1 MASMSDIRRS
11 IRSIESTGQIT
22 KAMKMVASAKL
33 RRAQSVVIAARPYAG
48 KIREVLGNLSEKGCS
63 SHPLQEKREEVKNVL
78 YVLVTAD
85 AGLCGGFNTNLIKLC
100 EKTVKKREESCAILA
115 VGKKGRDYFKKR
127 GYQIADE
134 FVGNG
139 DSPGFV
145 LARTIA
151 GDVIRMYT
159 EGEYDEV
166 HLIFS
171 RFRSAMSNTPTD
183 LKLLPIEQEAKVETA
198 DAEEKGISSDYIF
211 EPGEEEVLNVL
222 LPAYVETLIYGALIE
237 SKASELGSKMTA
249 MSAATDNANE
259 LIQSLTLTLNRARQ
273 AAITTEITEIVS
285 GAAAL
290 E

>member
-33 RRAQSVVIAARPYAG
+33 RRAQANVIAARPYAA
-48 KIREVLGNLSEKGCS
+48 KIREVLGNLSEKGIS

-78 YVLVTAD
+78 YILVTAD

-100 EKTVKKREESCAILA
+100 ERTIKSRVEACGIVG
-115 VGKKGRDYFKKR
+115 VGKKGRDYFRKR
-127 GYQIADE
+127 GYTIAGS

-139 DSPGFV
+139 DSPRFT
-145 LARTIA
+145 LAKTIA
-151 GDVIRMYT
+151 DDVIRMYT
-159 EGEYDEV
+159 EGQYDEV

-183 LKLLPIEQEAKVETA
+183 LKLLPIEAEVGTETVSK
-198 DAEEKGISSDYIF
+198 EEQTVSSDYIF
-211 EPGEEEVLNVL
+211 EPGEEEVLNEL
-222 LPAYVETLIYGALIE
+222 LPAYVETLIFGAIIE
-237 SKASELGSKMTA
+237 SKASEFGNKMTA

>member
-33 RRAQSVVIAARPYAG
+33 RRAQSAVIAARPYSE

-100 EKTVKKREESCAILA
+100 EKTIKKREEDSAILA

-127 GYQIADE
+127 GYSITGE

-139 DSPGFV
+139 DAPGFV

-151 GDVIRMYT
+151 NDVIRMYT
-159 EGEYDEV
+159 EGDYDEV

-183 LKLLPIEQEAKVETA
+183 IKLLPIEQEVKVEEES
-198 DAEEKGISSDYIF
+198 AEEKGISSDYIF

-222 LPAYVETLIYGALIE
+222 LPAYVETLIYGALLE

>member
-1 MASMSDIRRS
+1 MASTSDIRRS

-33 RRAQSVVIAARPYAG
+33 RRAQSAVIAARPYSE
-48 KIREVLGNLSEKGCS
+48 KVREVLGNLSEKGCS

-100 EKTVKKREESCAILA
+100 EKTVKKREEDCAILA

-127 GYQIADE
+127 GYSMAGE

-139 DSPGFV
+139 DAPGFV
-145 LARTIA
+145 LARVIA
-151 GDVIRMYT
+151 NDVIRMYT
-159 EGEYDEV
+159 EEEYDEV

-171 RFRSAMSNTPTD
+171 RFRSAMNNTPTD
-183 LKLLPIEQEAKVETA
+183 IKLLPIEQEAKVE
-198 DAEEKGISSDYIF
+198 EEKAEDKGITSDYIF

-222 LPAYVETLIYGALIE
+222 LPAYVETLVYGALLE